1 MSQGLHL
8 ASGRSKSKK
17 WILSQ
22 SLQKKKSLEG
32 TLALSQQNHTELLT
46 IELPNSYSTVTEIHI
61 LFAKPHL
68 FITKFSLLKE
78 KLRHRRQ
85 L

>member
-1 MSQGLHL
+1 MPLEGQKARNGFFPKVC
-8 ASGRSKSKK
+8 R
-17 WILSQ
+17 
-22 SLQKKKSLEG
+22 KKKSLEG